1 MLRDRADF
9 IQRRQPIKP
18 ESMLL
23 SYQYTLDELSLGS
36 AVCLVKAVGHV
47 MPFHT
52 VSSFGFGCVI
62 SHAVFG
68 RTP

>member
-23 SYQYTLDELSLGS
+23 SYRRLLEFFNGIVDDRKDDIFLF
-36 AVCLVKAVGHV
+36 GHV
-47 MPFHT
+47 
-52 VSSFGFGCVI
+52 
-62 SHAVFG
+62 
-68 RTP
+68 